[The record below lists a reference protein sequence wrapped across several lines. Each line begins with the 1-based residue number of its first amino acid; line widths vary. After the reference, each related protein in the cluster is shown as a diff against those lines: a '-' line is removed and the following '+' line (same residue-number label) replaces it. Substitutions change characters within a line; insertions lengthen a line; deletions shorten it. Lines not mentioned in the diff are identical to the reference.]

1 MNFSQGKAQPIQFQ
15 LAPMIDVVF
24 LLLCF
29 FITSMI
35 YAQWETE
42 IEIELP
48 AAATGVTPQRLAGE
62 IIINV
67 FPDGSTVVNQ
77 RQMDAAAL
85 SEFLARIA
93 ELFPDQAVVIRG
105 DEQTPFVSVMQV
117 MDLSRQHGIRRISFA
132 TRFAD
137 TP

>member
-1 MNFSQGKAQPIQFQ
+1 MKFSPSKSEPIQFQ

-42 IEIELP
+42 IDIELP
-48 AAATGVTPQRLAGE
+48 TAESGATPQRLAGE

-67 FPDGSTVVNQ
+67 FADGSTVVNQ
-77 RQMDAAAL
+77 RHMDPGELDVFL
-85 SEFLARIA
+85 SRISD
-93 ELFPDQAVVIRG
+93 LFPDQAVVIRS
-105 DEQTPFVSVMQV
+105 DQNTPFVHVMRV
-117 MDLSRQHGIRRISFA
+117 MDLSRVNGIRKISFA

-137 TP
+137 

>member
-1 MNFSQGKAQPIQFQ
+1 MNFAPSKSEPIQFQ

-42 IEIELP
+42 IDIELP
-48 AAATGVTPQRLAGE
+48 GAESGVTPQRLAGE

-67 FPDGSTVVNQ
+67 FEDGSTVVNQ
-77 RQMDAAAL
+77 RAMDPEEL
-85 SEFLARIA
+85 DVFLGRIA
-93 ELFPDQAVVIRG
+93 ELFPDQAVVIRS
-105 DEQTPFVSVMQV
+105 DRAAAFSHVMRV
-117 MDLSRQHGIRRISFA
+117 MDLSRLNGIRKISFA
-132 TRFAD
+132 TRFAE
-137 TP
+137 